1 VAEGKPHASW
11 LESGIQAL
19 LQLARSTPER
29 RAEVLAGIQQGSQP
43 TGIYYVLLGISA
55 LIAGF
60 ALIID
65 SDATLI
71 GANVVAPLMTP
82 IFGIALGLARGDVRL
97 LRTALIAEFGGALV
111 AVALCFL
118 LGLLPFSVE
127 ATPSLLA
134 QTRPTLID
142 LMVATL
148 AGLAGALA
156 MIDER
161 VSPVLPGVAI
171 ATALN
176 PPVAAIGLCLALGA
190 YEGAWGA
197 FLLFFANV
205 LAILAVAGATFVI
218 AGFVTRAEIGSLGS
232 LARRF
237 SVAALG
243 LIVVGTLLTRHLV
256 TLVDDLRT
264 ERAIRETL
272 DLELA
277 QEPSTAL
284 VKIEFDRRPDAVEV
298 LSTVMTPRVIPPERV
313 ERIQTALS
321 ERLQEPVRLF
331 LRCSMT
337 KEITATGSANLRPYL
352 SLDGTVTEAPLAPE
366 MRLLQ
371 EAEQVA
377 REVAATRPE
386 IALLDLDLVSVPTGP
401 VLIVSIQTPRDPDP
415 EAVGRFEAVLRE
427 RLDVANVQV
436 VVRRIDSTD
445 ITGKGKIL
453 FGAAHF
459 GKTTEEEA
467 ARRRLVEAGV
477 RAGLEALPNLF
488 VTAIDAVRAGSGWGV
503 RAEAVGPR
511 VPTPA
516 EIRDVEKRAGK
527 SLGEPVQLSVRAQV
541 DVMVTGGGYAAI
553 GDPRR

>member
-1 VAEGKPHASW
+1 VTEGRPRASW

-19 LQLARSTPER
+19 LQLAHATPAR
-29 RAEVLAGIQQGSQP
+29 RAEVLASIQEGSRP
-43 TGIYYVLLGISA
+43 TAVYYILLGISA

-82 IFGIALGLARGDVRL
+82 IFGMALGLARGDLKL
-97 LRTALIAEFGGALV
+97 LRIALLAEFGGA
-111 AVALCFL
+111 AIAIALCFL
-118 LGLLPFSVE
+118 LGLLPFAVE
-127 ATPSLLA
+127 PTPSLLA

-205 LAILAVAGATFVI
+205 LAILAVAGGMFLI
-218 AGFVTRAEIGSLGS
+218 AGFVTRREIGSFRGLV
-232 LARRF
+232 RRF
-237 SVAALG
+237 SGAALG
-243 LIVVGTLLTRHLV
+243 LLLVAALLTQHLV
-256 TLVDDLRT
+256 TMVGDLRT

-284 VKIEFDRRPDAVEV
+284 EKIEFDRRRDAVEV
-298 LSTVMTPRVIPPERV
+298 LSTVMTPRVIVPERV
-313 ERIQTALS
+313 EQIQAALS
-321 ERLQEPVRLF
+321 QRLGEPVRLF
-331 LRCSMT
+331 IRCSMT
-337 KEITATGSANLRPYL
+337 KEVTATGATNLRPYL

-377 REVAATRPE
+377 REVAAQRPE

-401 VLIVSIQTPRDPDP
+401 VLIVSIQTPRDPQP
-415 EAVGRFEAVLRE
+415 EAVGHFEAQLRE
-427 RLDVANVQV
+427 RLDVPNVQV

-445 ITGKGKIL
+445 ITRKGKIL
-453 FGAAHF
+453 YGTAHF

-467 ARRRLVEAGV
+467 ARRKRVEDDV
-477 RAGLEALPNLF
+477 RAGIETAPNLH
-488 VTAIDAVRAGSGWGV
+488 VTAIDAVRTGTGWSV
-503 RAEAVGPR
+503 RAEGVGPR

-516 EIRDVEKRAGK
+516 EIRDVERRAAK
-527 SLGEPVQLSVRAQV
+527 SLGEPVQLSLRAQV
-541 DVMVTGGGYAAI
+541 DVMVTGTGYAAI
-553 GDPRR
+553 R